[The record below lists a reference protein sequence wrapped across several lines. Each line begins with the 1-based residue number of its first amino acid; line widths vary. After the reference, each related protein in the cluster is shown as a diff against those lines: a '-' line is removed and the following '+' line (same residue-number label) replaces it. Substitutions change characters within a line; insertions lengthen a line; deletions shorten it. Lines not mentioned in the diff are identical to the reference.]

1 MGILNFVGITQGLS
15 PVILILVCLLLSACA
30 PHLAHDGAP
39 EQTPDVSSIPDAVPR
54 EEPRSPYG
62 NPEFYDVLGKRYYV
76 IASSRGYIESGIA
89 SWYGTKFHGQR
100 TSSGETYDMNAMTA
114 AHKTLPLPTYVEVT
128 NLENRKTV
136 VVKVND
142 RGPFHENR
150 IIDLSYAAAIKLGI
164 TARGTGLVEVRAI
177 DPAHYVGSNKQAPV
191 EPATRV
197 ADNSL
202 RFFIQ
207 VGAFADLMKAEN
219 LRDRLA
225 VLGSSLVN
233 ISKAEISG
241 KTLYRVR
248 IGPLDSIE
256 YADQI
261 VTKLG
266 GIGVVEHQVIID

>member
-1 MGILNFVGITQGLS
+1 MRYYRQHCAIIIYLG
-15 PVILILVCLLLSACA
+15 CLLLPACA
-30 PHLAHDGAP
+30 SRIERDGAP
-39 EQTPDVSSIPDAVPR
+39 AQSPDVSSIPDATPR
-54 EEPRSPYG
+54 AEPRSRYG

-76 IASSRGYIESGIA
+76 LGSSRSYIEKGIA
-89 SWYGTKFHGQR
+89 SWYGTKFHGKR

-128 NLENRKTV
+128 NLETRKTI

-164 TARGTGLVEVRAI
+164 AARGTGLVEVRAI
-177 DPAHYVGSNKQAPV
+177 DPAHYAGSDKQTPV
-191 EPATRV
+191 ESITRAT
-197 ADNSL
+197 DDSL

-207 VGAFADLMKAEN
+207 VGAFSELLRAET
-219 LRDRLA
+219 LRDQLA
-225 VLGSSLVN
+225 VLGSTLVD
-233 ISKAEISG
+233 ISKAVISG

-261 VTKLG
+261 VTQLG
-266 GIGVVEHQVIID
+266 GIGINEHQIIID